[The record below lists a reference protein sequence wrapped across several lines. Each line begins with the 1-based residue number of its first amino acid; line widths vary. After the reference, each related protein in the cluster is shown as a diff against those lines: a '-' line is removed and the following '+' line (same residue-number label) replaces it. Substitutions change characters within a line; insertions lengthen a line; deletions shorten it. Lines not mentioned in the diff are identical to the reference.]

1 MLLHLNAN
9 VEQPERKDLEFK
21 TASGRS
27 IIWVKP
33 ELFSGTAAIV
43 IDYSRGNQKICC
55 FHQDSCRGCSRQ

>member
-1 MLLHLNAN
+1 MLLHFNAN

-21 TASGRS
+21 TACGRS

-43 IDYSRGNQKICC
+43 IDYRGNQKICC
-55 FHQDSCRGCSRQ
+55 FH